1 MKGTVG
7 EATAVVHDLR
17 ANYKIFCSVV
27 IYPVI
32 PKGMI
37 LLRLI
42 PTSVHT
48 LSDVEQTIK
57 AFSEVRAKLAEGA
70 YRVDEGIL
78 SAKNF

>member
-1 MKGTVG
+1 
-7 EATAVVHDLR
+7 
-17 ANYKIFCSVV
+17 
-27 IYPVI
+27 
-32 PKGMI
+32 MI

>member
-1 MKGTVG
+1 
-7 EATAVVHDLR
+7 VVHDLR